1 MEKPLLVV
9 MGAGPGVSYHVA
21 ELFGKQGFKVA
32 LVARNAERLEKLS
45 ESLTEKGIK
54 SSFYTCDVSEKT
66 AIDSCFEKI
75 KQDHGPA
82 VDALMYNAAVM
93 RKETPSEQDYE
104 SLVKDFKVDIAG
116 AVYSCQKVLNHMKS
130 KKQGTVLLTGGGL
143 ALKPYYEYTSLSIG
157 KAGIRSLAFCL
168 AQELKGTGIKV
179 GTVTIAGMVKENTH
193 FSPEKIAQE
202 FWKLHTGENK
212 GVEFIY
218 Q

>member
-1 MEKPLLVV
+1 MEKPLIIII
-9 MGAGPGVSYHVA
+9 GAGPGVSLHVA
-21 ELFGKQGFKVA
+21 KTFGSNQYKVA
-32 LVARNAERLEKLS
+32 LIARNTNKLQQLS
-45 ESLTEKGIK
+45 DELKTEGIS

-75 KQDHGPA
+75 KQDHGTA
-82 VDALMYNAAVM
+82 VDTFLYNAALID
-93 RKETPSEQDYE
+93 KQTPSTVAYDN
-104 SLVKDFKVDIAG
+104 LIKDFKVNIAG
-116 AVYSCQKVLNHMKS
+116 AIYCCQKVMPYMKEN
-130 KKQGTVLLTGGGL
+130 KKGTILLTGGGL

-179 GTVTIAGMVKENTH
+179 GTVTIAGFVEKGTH
-193 FSPEKIAQE
+193 FSPDKIAEE
-202 FWKLHTGENK
+202 FWKIHTGENK